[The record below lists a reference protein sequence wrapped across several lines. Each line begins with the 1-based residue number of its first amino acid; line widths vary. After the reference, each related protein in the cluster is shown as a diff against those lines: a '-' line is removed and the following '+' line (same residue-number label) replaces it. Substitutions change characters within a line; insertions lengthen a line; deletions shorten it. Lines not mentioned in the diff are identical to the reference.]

1 MPTSATSAPGQ
12 PDRGDVQP
20 ARLRTA
26 VTCPCGLRRR
36 TSPWPD
42 PFSAD
47 PIGLLAHSPDVV
59 QSIVYVFSAAT
70 TQGRLLGATASGS
83 TLTASLVASLTALH
97 EAATFTWAA
106 VMAVDPQTILPTSG
120 VVEGFAPTACG
131 PFWDFELAVSGY
143 NKFAALARSQDPV
156 ATLHDATDGNLQ
168 LSPAFVQLF
177 HVLGAAD
184 ELRAVFTFRDSCWGI
199 ASLLRSVGD
208 GPFPGSEADA
218 VRSLCPV
225 VGRVLHHATVRG
237 DARSGSQ
244 TAMLVLDSNGDIVH
258 VTAEARSLL
267 DDMRGVQHVGVSAGE
282 PLGVLTAL
290 VARARSN
297 RDIAPVSTRLLTT
310 SGAWY
315 RVTAAPTESGDG
327 HVAVVIEPARGA
339 DLLPMVL
346 ENYGLSAREIAM
358 VGYLARG
365 LATGEIAA
373 ELHLSTHTVRD
384 HIKAVL
390 HKCDAR
396 TRGELV
402 AQLFA
407 EHLRPDLEQSVH
419 RTA

>member
-1 MPTSATSAPGQ
+1 LST
-12 PDRGDVQP
+12 
-20 ARLRTA
+20 
-26 VTCPCGLRRR
+26 
-36 TSPWPD
+36 
-42 PFSAD
+42 
-47 PIGLLAHSPDVV
+47 PIGLLLYSLD
-59 QSIVYVFSAAT
+59 VYVFSAAT
-70 TQGRLLGATASGS
+70 TQGRLLSTSASGS
-83 TLTASLVASLTALH
+83 DLTASLIASLTALH

-143 NKFAALARSQDPV
+143 NKFTALARSKDPV
-156 ATLHDATDGNLQ
+156 ATLYDATDGNMQ
-168 LSPAFVQLF
+168 LSPAFAQLF
-177 HVLGAAD
+177 HALGAGD
-184 ELRAVFTFRDSCWGI
+184 ELRAVFTLRDSCWGI

-208 GPFPGSEADA
+208 GPFPESEADA
-218 VRSLCPV
+218 VRALCPV
-225 VGRVLHHATVRG
+225 VGRVLHQATVRG
-237 DARSGSQ
+237 NARSGSQ
-244 TAMLVLDSNGDIVH
+244 TAMLIVDPDGDIVH

-267 DDMRGVQHVGVSAGE
+267 DDMRAIQHVGVSAGE

-297 RDIAPVSTRLLTT
+297 RDIARVSTRLRTT

-346 ENYGLSAREIAM
+346 ESYGLTAREIAM

-390 HKCDAR
+390 RKCDAR

-402 AQLFA
+402 ARLFA
-407 EHLRPDLEQSVH
+407 EHLRPELEQSVH